1 MSAGYLSTRHA
12 AEYLDLTV
20 RAFDQ
25 AVRRLGI
32 PHHRIGRLRRFK
44 ASELDAV
51 LDAMSKRPVRPRQ
64 HGAA

>member
-1 MSAGYLSTRHA
+1 MSEGWLSTRSA
-12 AEYLDLTV
+12 AKHLDMTP

-64 HGAA
+64 QGAA